1 MYIPIHSTRKWKVF
15 FRINGLVNL
24 GWARGS
30 VESCKK
36 TRKVPLQRPSFGGYM
51 RVCLGYPNPHGLEVS
66 YSGTT
71 RNQSSLFFNMWY
83 AISMRTPQESS
94 RKLPFCFLVSGA
106 LVHIS
111 MDFCSCF
118 RLGLHVSQRYN
129 TRDLLRTSVCISLS
143 PRALFRRQLL
153 VLQHCLVVWCDAAQI
168 QSVRSCRRRQS
179 ELG

>member
-1 MYIPIHSTRKWKVF
+1 VYIPIHSTRKLKVF

-24 GWARGS
+24 GWTRGS

-36 TRKVPLQRPSFGGYM
+36 TRKIPLQRPSFGGYM

-94 RKLPFCFLVSGA
+94 RKLPFCFLVLWCPFLWISVLVFVWGCTSPNGTIHEICCGPASASPCRLARYSG
-106 LVHIS
+106 
-111 MDFCSCF
+111 DSC
-118 RLGLHVSQRYN
+118 
-129 TRDLLRTSVCISLS
+129 
-143 PRALFRRQLL
+143 LFYST
-153 VLQHCLVVWCDAAQI
+153 A
-168 QSVRSCRRRQS
+168 
-179 ELG
+179 